1 MSKIDWDSNT
11 KICSLAWGHI
21 HIDTTSRVAPCC
33 QAMHID
39 ESKLTDDIKLY
50 SIHDVDVIDAI
61 NSPGMKSMRK
71 AMLAN
76 EDHYLCSM
84 CDRMEHIGVQ
94 SPRENHNTWNLH
106 KVKNIV
112 EKTNPDGSINSE
124 DFKPFSTDLR
134 MSNLCNLKCRSCS
147 GYASS
152 TWHDEEKIIVR
163 DFPELSR
170 HTPTETKIIKNN
182 FIEQTKQYLNDV
194 DYMYWAGG
202 EPFILK
208 EHFAFLQHLI
218 DTDKAKNIR
227 LAYNTNLTVT
237 EYKKKSLYENYFKH
251 FKQVMI
257 QGSIDGM
264 DSVAEYMRTGSKWQQ
279 LKDNFEYFHKIEKET
294 NGHLIIRPC
303 ITVSIMNIHHL
314 PEFIKF
320 CFLNDWVEVN
330 IPVIVFNFMDNYS
343 SLCITHL
350 HKEEKQKIKESFE
363 ELYKWLKDFNSP
375 DSIHTIDKII
385 QIMFEDQPTE
395 DECMKHVKNAIHELD
410 TYDITANLNW
420 KKSLPLLSDYLG
432 KFKYEAKIY

>member
-1 MSKIDWDSNT
+1 MKIDWDKNK
-11 KICSLAWGHI
+11 KICSLAWGHL

-39 ESKLTDDIKLY
+39 ESKLTKDIALF
-50 SIHDVDVIDAI
+50 SIHDVNISDAI

-71 AMLAN
+71 AMLNN
-76 EDHYLCSM
+76 EEHYLCSM
-84 CDRMEHIGVQ
+84 CDRMENIGVQ

-106 KVKNIV
+106 KVKDIV
-112 EKTNPDGSINSE
+112 EKTNDDGSINTS

-152 TWHDEEKIIVR
+152 TWYDEEKIIVR

-170 HTPTETKIIKNN
+170 HSPTETKIIKHD
-182 FIEQTKQYLNDV
+182 FTEQAKTYLDNV

-208 EHFAFLQHLI
+208 EHYEFLQHLI
-218 DTDKAKNIR
+218 DTDKAKDIK

-237 EYKKKSLYENYFKH
+237 EYKKKPIYENYFKH

-264 DSVAEYMRTGSKWQQ
+264 EDVAEYMRTGSTWNQ
-279 LKDNFEYFHKIEKET
+279 LKNNFNYFHNIEKQT
-294 NGHLIIRPC
+294 NVHLIIRPC
-303 ITVSIMNIHHL
+303 ITVSLMNIHHL
-314 PEFIKF
+314 PDFIKY
-320 CFLNDWVEVN
+320 CFENDWVEVN

-343 SLCITHL
+343 SLCISNL
-350 HKEEKQKIKESFE
+350 PELEKDLIKKKFE
-363 ELYKWLKDFNSP
+363 DLYVWLKDFNSP
-375 DSIHTIDKII
+375 DTIKCIDKII
-385 QIMFEDQPTE
+385 QIMYQEQLDN
-395 DECMKHVKNAIHELD
+395 DEIAKLQNNAVYELNA
-410 TYDITANLNW
+410 YDITANLDW
-420 KKSLPLLSDYLG
+420 KKSLPLVADY
-432 KFKYEAKIY
+432 FERYNV